1 MNSSK
6 PRLRIRDAFEPTT
19 ILNVRRLIPQ
29 NNNFPRNQVT
39 AADESIIKRIAAGD
53 QRAVSECLDS
63 YGGLVWSIANNWSE
77 TPADAEDA
85 TQEIFLE
92 LWKSAARY
100 DPAIGSEA
108 VFISTIAR
116 RRMIDRLRARERRP
130 NTEELSEHHHDSIA
144 DPASEDVG
152 LLAADAAIAARALAE
167 LDAGQ
172 QEVLLMGIVE
182 GMTHSEIA
190 AATGKPLGTVKTQIR
205 RGLVRVRELIEQSGN
220 EPA

>member
-1 MNSSK
+1 
-6 PRLRIRDAFEPTT
+6 
-19 ILNVRRLIPQ
+19 
-29 NNNFPRNQVT
+29 VT

-53 QRAVSECLDS
+53 QHAVSECLDS

-92 LWKSAARY
+92 LWKSAERY

-144 DPASEDVG
+144 DPASEDIG
-152 LLAADAAIAARALAE
+152 LLAADAAIATRALAG

-172 QEVLLMGIVE
+172 QEVLIMGIVE

-220 EPA
+220 APA